1 LGGGE
6 VGGSALGRILG
17 LKSESESSSRG
28 IGVVERKICFE
39 GEEAVREI
47 ECQHVYIERER
58 DRDGIG

>member
-1 LGGGE
+1 M
-6 VGGSALGRILG
+6 GGSALGRILG

-58 DRDGIG
+58 EGV